1 MPAKTPQAVRDQL
14 EKAFMQ
20 AAATESVKSIMGSKG
35 ATNKP
40 LGAAPTN
47 QLLDKENAALE
58 AVAKAV
64 GISKQ

>member
-1 MPAKTPQAVRDQL
+1 
-14 EKAFMQ
+14 
-20 AAATESVKSIMGSKG
+20 MGSKG

-40 LGAAPTN
+40 LGAAATN